1 MGTIFEAHIYG
12 QMEKQG
18 TGNGKRETGNG
29 NGSGKRETGAGN
41 GNEKREIV
49 LGSSPHFPNEYVT
62 SQEGWGRGY

>member
-1 MGTIFEAHIYG
+1 MCEDESTCL
-12 QMEKQG
+12 KQRATG
-18 TGNGKRETGNG
+18 KAGNGKRDGNG
-29 NGSGKRETGAGN
+29 NGERGTGN